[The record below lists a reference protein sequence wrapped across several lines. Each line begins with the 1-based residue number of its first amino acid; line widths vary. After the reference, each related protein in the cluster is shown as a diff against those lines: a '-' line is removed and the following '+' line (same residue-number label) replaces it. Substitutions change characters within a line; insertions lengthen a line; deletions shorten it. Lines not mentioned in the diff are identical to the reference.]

1 LISID
6 TNILLRLIM
15 QDDPGQLAA
24 ARKLR
29 EQGVFVSHGVL
40 MEAEWVLRSYYRQD
54 RAAVNAAL
62 RDFLSVPGVA
72 SDQAALLFW
81 ALDRHAEGADW
92 ADMLHIIA
100 SQGREAFA
108 TFDTMIGRAAGDAPP
123 VPVRTVR

>member
-15 QDDPGQLAA
+15 QDDPDQLAA
-24 ARKLR
+24 ARRLR
-29 EQGVFVSHGVL
+29 AEGLFVSHGVII
-40 MEAEWVLRSYYRQD
+40 EGEWVLRSHYRQS
-54 RAAVNAAL
+54 RGEVNAAL

-72 SDQAALLFW
+72 ADRSDLLFW

-100 SQGREAFA
+100 SQGRQAFA
-108 TFDTMIGRAAGDAPP
+108 TFDRSIASAAGEASP
-123 VPVRTVR
+123 VQVRTLR